1 LRPATNRL
9 SKKEKHMATAK
20 QTAANRE
27 NAQHSTGPTSQ
38 AGVDAS
44 ARINAWRHGL
54 AVKDHER

>member
-1 LRPATNRL
+1 
-9 SKKEKHMATAK
+9 MATAK